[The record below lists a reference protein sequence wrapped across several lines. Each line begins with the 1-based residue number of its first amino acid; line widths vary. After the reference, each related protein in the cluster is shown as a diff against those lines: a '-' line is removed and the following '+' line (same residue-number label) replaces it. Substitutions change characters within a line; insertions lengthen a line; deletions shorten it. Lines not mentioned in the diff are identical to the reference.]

1 MTNEIYT
8 LTEKARS
15 VRVFNE
21 EKTISEETMRRIVD
35 CARIAPSA
43 GNLQS
48 LKYRICFKHD
58 EVKSVFALTRWAGYL
73 PNVKLPP
80 DGHAPTAFTVIYH
93 DNSVCRKSAFT
104 AIDVGIAAQTINLA
118 ARDEGLSTCM
128 IGSFDKDGLNELFGN
143 DDSLESQLV
152 IAIGEPLEYPILTDL
167 DNSGSIK
174 YYRDES
180 NRHFVPKRS
189 LEEILLP

>member
-1 MTNEIYT
+1 
-8 LTEKARS
+8 
-15 VRVFNE
+15 
-21 EKTISEETMRRIVD
+21 
-35 CARIAPSA
+35 
-43 GNLQS
+43 
-48 LKYRICFKHD
+48 
-58 EVKSVFALTRWAGYL
+58 
-73 PNVKLPP
+73 
-80 DGHAPTAFTVIYH
+80 
-93 DNSVCRKSAFT
+93 
-104 AIDVGIAAQTINLA
+104 
-118 ARDEGLSTCM
+118 M
-128 IGSFDKDGLNELFGN
+128 IGSFDKDGLNELFGT